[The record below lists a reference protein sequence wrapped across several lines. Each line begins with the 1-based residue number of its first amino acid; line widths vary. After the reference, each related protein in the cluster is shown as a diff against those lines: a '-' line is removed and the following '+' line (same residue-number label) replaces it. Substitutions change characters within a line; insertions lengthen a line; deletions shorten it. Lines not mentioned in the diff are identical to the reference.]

1 MKKFK
6 DNIKFSFSPEFQFE
20 ILRFVLKDKEGGLVL
35 KRIKS
40 NYLVLIEHSLISRV
54 YQNILRSK
62 AECPLRI
69 F

>member
-40 NYLVLIEHSLISRV
+40 NYLSHRTLP
-54 YQNILRSK
+54 YLRGYIK
-62 AECPLRI
+62 I